1 MTRRHDNRTEEARRA
16 KVLGTFQFVQGE
28 AKVNSKHTARGL
40 VPRRKSVLSA
50 AIVAAL
56 GGTSPVLA
64 QDVPAD
70 GGPVDVII
78 TTGTRMRDTGMDL
91 PNPVTVI
98 TREEMTVIAPT
109 NMIEGVAEL
118 PQFYGS
124 ATTQAPSGYFT
135 STGAGSLNLRGL
147 QSKRTLQLLD
157 GRRVVPSTIFGGPD
171 VNLFPENVVRSVE
184 TVTGGASAAYGTDAV
199 AGAVNFI
206 LDTNFEGLRAN
217 LSTGA
222 NENGHG
228 DHYEAS
234 FAAGFALGEND
245 NTHLLVSVE
254 KAEQDPIWGNDI
266 LEYDWYKARALLENP
281 NLAVRGTSPE
291 NPFYL
296 ALDQVRSMNYSLDGI
311 FHLPAG
317 AAGGAQILNSS
328 GTTSPF
334 VPGSPCDAHGC
345 STVAGGSFAND
356 DSGIPSQWISPDS
369 GRDNLFAYAEHEFGS
384 NLRVYGQAIASEA
397 EFTVANFGG
406 LFGNPPAA
414 NADRAFTIFSGNP
427 FLPANIQQALTNNAL
442 PSVQFSRIGAYED
455 LAFDAFLQQVTETN
469 SVTGGFEYD
478 LDGDGFFGGWQLRGY
493 YQVGET
499 DVNAIQRGGIR
510 LDRVYLAMDV
520 VPDPLNGGAPACNVT
535 VSTRGT
541 ADPIYQD
548 CVPLNLFGR
557 GRASAAAVD
566 WVTGFE
572 PGVPMHADGFLS
584 ATESMPH
591 DYVSGRNKQ
600 RVIHIEQ
607 DVWEFSADGQ
617 ISEGWAG
624 PVTMGFGV
632 GFREESFTQVVE
644 VGPGGNVN
652 ADPRARPV
660 RANGSAPGI
669 RGVPGGALASG
680 NSVEIQFSNVP
691 FARGEQDVTEAFTEF
706 LVPLVT
712 GRTAVEQ
719 LNFSGA
725 ARWADYSGAEQQHSW
740 KMGFD
745 WSIIEPLRLR
755 TTVSEDV
762 RAATMGE
769 KFDRTGGITPPFTDR
784 GITPTPAPYAATQ
797 FSNGSPNIQPEA
809 AKTKTFGF
817 VFQPLGIEGLSVSA
831 DWYSVIIED
840 NIQQATP
847 QAVINGCYLQS
858 DPTMCALITRGGVPS
873 AEDPT
878 INYISLIGV
887 PYFNQA
893 RTEAKGIDYELNYR
907 TSVDWFGGGEF
918 VGVRLLA
925 SYLDERN
932 EINVAGVKSKLEG
945 TFGQVPAN
953 DTGLP
958 ERTALLSGNYSRG
971 PLALSMTARYTG
983 SMIVQRTWNNGP
995 PAPVW
1000 DVADNEVQAEY
1011 IVDARFDYRF
1021 DTSNGEIGV
1030 YFNIN
1035 NLFDEDPQD
1044 FFTAAFSTNF
1054 SAGTGLGYYGESR
1067 GRRYTIGARMDLGG
1081 FGSGN

>member
-1 MTRRHDNRTEEARRA
+1 MKSKRTAPGFVPGRR
-16 KVLGTFQFVQGE
+16 
-28 AKVNSKHTARGL
+28 
-40 VPRRKSVLSA
+40 SVLSA
-50 AIVAAL
+50 AILAAL
-56 GGTSPVLA
+56 GGAQSALA
-64 QDVPAD
+64 EDEPAAA
-70 GGPVDVII
+70 GGEAVEVIV
-78 TTGTRMRDTGMDL
+78 TTGSRLRDTGMDL

-109 NMIEGVAEL
+109 NMIEGVSEL

-124 ATTQAPSGYFT
+124 NTTQAPGNFFVT
-135 STGAGSLNLRGL
+135 TGAGSLNLRGL

-222 NENGHG
+222 NEKGHG
-228 DHYEAS
+228 EHYEAS
-234 FAAGFALGEND
+234 VAAGFALGESD
-245 NTHLLVSVE
+245 NTHLLVSFE
-254 KAEQDPIWGNDI
+254 KSAQDPIWGNEI
-266 LEYDWYKARALLENP
+266 LEYDWYKARALIDNP
-281 NLAVRGTSPE
+281 NVALRGTSPQ
-291 NPFYL
+291 NPQFL
-296 ALDQVRSMNYSLDGI
+296 LVDQVRSMNYSLDGI

-317 AAGGAQILNSS
+317 AQILNSS
-328 GTTSPF
+328 GTTSPY
-334 VPGSPCDAHGC
+334 VPGDPCNTHGC
-345 STVAGGSFAND
+345 STVGGGSFQND
-356 DSGIPSQWISPDS
+356 DSGIPSSSISPDS
-369 GRDNLFAYAEHEFGS
+369 SRDNLFAYIEHEFGG
-384 NLRVYGQAIASEA
+384 NLRVYGQAISSEA
-397 EFTVANFGG
+397 EFTQANFGG
-406 LFGNPPAA
+406 LFGNPPGA

-427 FLPANIQQALTNNAL
+427 FLPANIQQAMTNAGL

-455 LAFDAFLQQVTETN
+455 IAFDAYTRQVTETN
-469 SVTGGFEYD
+469 SLTGGFDYD
-478 LDGDGFFGGWQLRGY
+478 IGGDGFFGGWELRGY
-493 YQVGET
+493 YQLGET

-510 LDRVYLAMDV
+510 LDRIYLAMDV

-541 ADPIYQD
+541 ANPIYQD

-557 GRASAAAVD
+557 GRASPSAID

-572 PGVPMHADGFLS
+572 AGVPMHADGFLS

-591 DYVSGRNKQ
+591 DYVSGPNKQ

-644 VGPGGNVN
+644 VGPGGNIN
-652 ADPRARPV
+652 ADPRYRPV
-660 RANGSAPGI
+660 MANGSAPGI

-706 LVPLVT
+706 LVPLVA

-719 LNFSGA
+719 LNLSAA
-725 ARWADYSGAEQQHSW
+725 ARWADYSGAGQQHSW
-740 KMGFD
+740 KMGLD
-745 WSIIEPLRLR
+745 WAMIDQLRLR

-769 KFDRTGGITPPFTDR
+769 KFDRTGGITAPFTDY
-784 GITPTPAPYAATQ
+784 GITPTPAAYAATQ
-797 FSNGSPNIQPEA
+797 FSNGSPDIQPEQ
-809 AKTKTFGF
+809 AKTKTFGA
-817 VFQPLGIEGLSVSA
+817 VFQPLTVDGLSVSV

-840 NIQQATP
+840 NIQAANA

-858 DPTMCALITRGGVPS
+858 DPTMCALITRGGSPS
-873 AEDPT
+873 IENPA

-893 RTEAKGIDYELNYR
+893 RTEAKGIDYEVNYR
-907 TSVDWFGGGEF
+907 RSINWFGGGEF
-918 VGVRLLA
+918 LGVRLLA

-945 TFGQVPAN
+945 TFGQVPGP

-958 ERTALLSGNYSRG
+958 ERTALLSANYSRG
-971 PLALSMTARYTG
+971 PLSLSMTTRYTS
-983 SMIVQRTWNNGP
+983 SMIIQRTWNNGP

-1000 DVADNEVQAEY
+1000 DVANNETDAEY
-1011 IVDARFDYRF
+1011 VVDARFDYRF
-1021 DTSNGEIGV
+1021 DTSSGEIGI
-1030 YFNIN
+1030 YFNVN

-1044 FFTAAFSTNF
+1044 FFTAAFSSNF
-1054 SAGTGLGYYGESR
+1054 SSGTGLGTYGEQR
-1067 GRRYTIGARMDLGG
+1067 GRRYTIGARMD
-1081 FGSGN
+1081 FGSIGSGGR